1 MNASDAIVTSASHS
15 RPVICNLLPHTTLP
29 GPMIKLPVSRKFLLP
44 ALAGALLALIAAQDA
59 SAQQG
64 SSSSQAAQG
73 YPDGAYGPVVPRR
86 PGGFSRLT
94 LSDIWGP
101 AKMPPAPMDFG
112 PHFDFPPEPLNG
124 APLHDPYPN

>member
-1 MNASDAIVTSASHS
+1 MLRLSAIRSFLPLAAFVAGSA
-15 RPVICNLLPHTTLP
+15 VLLSSMP
-29 GPMIKLPVSRKFLLP
+29 GV
-44 ALAGALLALIAAQDA
+44 Q
-59 SAQQG
+59 AQQG
-64 SSSSQAAQG
+64 PSDRAEQG
-73 YPDGAYGPVVPRR
+73 SGGVPNGNYGPRHPDRGV
-86 PGGFSRLT
+86 GFYSLR